1 MWGNSCEFWGREYD
15 LAKRENCP
23 TFGRSCNKCGKK
35 NHFANVCFGHALKPT
50 TRTHPVYCFEDELWD
65 EVFGVEEIS
74 AVTVDDSQMVKLKLE
89 SGNYLRFQP
98 DTGAQC
104 NVVPLRLYKKATKDV
119 DLCNVTPVNTA
130 IISYGGTSIPI
141 LGKVRLWVWHGDFRC
156 LLDCNLVDSKKVRPI
171 LGRKACPG
179 MKIIQYLHND
189 QLNRP
194 QESDGE
200 VYTHDVPS
208 SSPVS
213 ADQLIKSFPRVFVD
227 GVGALASEYHMV
239 VDESAR
245 PVQHPPRRVPVAI
258 RERLQETLEDL
269 EKREIIARVTT
280 PTPWI
285 SSMVVPKK
293 NCKLRICLDPMDL
306 NRALQRENYPMP
318 TIEESFPS
326 SQS

>member
-1 MWGNSCEFWGREYD
+1 M
-15 LAKRENCP
+15 
-23 TFGRSCNKCGKK
+23 
-35 NHFANVCFGHALKPT
+35 
-50 TRTHPVYCFEDELWD
+50 YCIEDELSD

-74 AVTVDDSQMVKLKLE
+74 AVTFDDSQLVTLKLE

-104 NVVPLRLYKKATKDV
+104 NVVPLHLYKKATKDV

-141 LGKVRLWVWHGDFRC
+141 LGKARLRVWRGDFRC

-171 LGRKACPG
+171 RVRKACLG
-179 MKIIQYLHND
+179 MSIIRYLDND
-189 QLNRP
+189 QLKRP

-200 VYTHDVPS
+200 VYTHDVRA

-213 ADQLIKSFPRVFVD
+213 ADHLIKRFPRVFAD
-227 GVGALASEYHMV
+227 GVL
-239 VDESAR
+239 DESGR

-258 RERLQETLEDL
+258 RERLRETLEDL

-280 PTPWI
+280 LTPWI
-285 SSMVVPKK
+285 SSMVVVPKK

-306 NRALQRENYPMP
+306 HRALQRENYPIA
-318 TIEESFPS
+318 TIEEVASRLHGAKVFTSLDVSNGFWHVVLDEEFCTTFNTPS
-326 SQS
+326 IVSSEM